1 MGTSSSS
8 SGPRS
13 GVPFDPP
20 WLEPYTQPLELA
32 PPGRF
37 RNARRLLGEYIKS
50 GDRDSLKRGLGSYSR
65 QGMGGAVRVAHRMR
79 ASTSAGAGL
88 FNLLQQLRDSSDVK
102 VRGWVRQLA
111 DKNLSANE
119 IADEIVNQ
127 VCATGGSLDEV
138 SCRNSMSQALSDLLS
153 INSDIDLVSMDNDSI
168 WMTME
173 FFIANEAF
181 NRLSLDVGQLFE
193 SAKYSY
199 KETVSRMN
207 EMREYLR
214 SEVSSQMQ
222 ILRFE
227 TKSAPSREEIN
238 NVLQSALRMTF
249 EVFEEE
255 IA

>member
-13 GVPFDPP
+13 GIPFDPP

-32 PPGRF
+32 PSGRF

-50 GDRDSLKRGLGSYSR
+50 GDRDFLKRALGSYSR
-65 QGMGGAVRVAHRMR
+65 QGMGGAARLAHRMR

-88 FNLLQQLRDSSDVK
+88 FNFLQQLRDSSDVK
-102 VRGWVRQLA
+102 VRDWARQLA
-111 DKNLSANE
+111 DKNLSADE
-119 IADEIVNQ
+119 IADEIINQ
-127 VCATGGSLDEV
+127 VLSTEGSLDEE
-138 SCRNSMSQALSDLLS
+138 SCRNSMSQAMSDMLT
-153 INSDIDLVSMDNDSI
+153 INPDIDLVSMDNDSI
-168 WMTME
+168 WMVME

-193 SAKYSY
+193 STKYSY
-199 KETVSRMN
+199 KETVFRMN
-207 EMREYLR
+207 EMRAYLR
-214 SEVSSQMQ
+214 SEVSAQMQ
-222 ILRFE
+222 TLRLE
-227 TKSAPSREEIN
+227 TTSAPSKKEIN
-238 NVLQSALRMTF
+238 NVLQSALKMTF